1 MKKIKLVA
9 KILTIIIICLVGF
22 VGIYLPWKQPIEMN
36 NLVKEYNLSKDLKG
50 YREIILKVSDANKV
64 LDSDKKVIGD
74 TDSYDDD
81 TIKEQKYTKSDE
93 KVNSSEILNEQ
104 NFEKS
109 KSIIEKRLSKLGVQ
123 DFNLSMN
130 KQTGTIYIQIPEDNI
145 TDRVVNNI
153 TQTGSVEL
161 KDSKDDSKVYL
172 KSENLKE
179 AKVLYNQENTG
190 TAVYMSLQ
198 FNKEGKDTLK
208 NISENE
214 YKTLPEKDT
223 DSNKSE
229 DANTEENKEADDTN
243 ESKKEDSNTE
253 KTNAEENK
261 EEQKQ
266 VTLYISGSAVTTT
279 SFDEPVETGNID
291 LRTAQPTT
299 DSEALE
305 NSIASA
311 QTISALLNNGVL
323 PIKYNVKENQ
333 YVKTDI
339 KAETVKKVIIAVA
352 VVVAIL
358 LAYMIKKYKARG
370 ILATI
375 SYIGFVS
382 LYTILLRIFN
392 VTIALEGIAGGII
405 ILVLNYFVNMKLL
418 EVNGDKKEYYKLY
431 LDIIMKLIPIFA
443 ISIIFVFI
451 PVTSL
456 ASIGMTLFWGIVLM
470 LAYNVT
476 LTKNIVD

>member
-1 MKKIKLVA
+1 MKKIKLIA

-64 LDSDKKVIGD
+64 LDADKKVIGD
-74 TDSYDDD
+74 TDSYNDD

-93 KVNSSEILNEQ
+93 KVNSSEVLNEQ
-104 NFEKS
+104 NYEKS
-109 KSIIEKRLSKLGVQ
+109 KSIIEKRLSKFGVQ
-123 DFNLSMN
+123 DYNLSMD
-130 KQTGTIYIQIPEDNI
+130 KQSGTIYIQIPEDTN

-161 KDSKDDSKVYL
+161 KDSKDDTKVYL

-179 AKVLYNQENTG
+179 AKVLYNQETTG

-198 FNKEGKDTLK
+198 FNKEGKEILK

-223 DSNKSE
+223 DKSE
-229 DANTEENKEADDTN
+229 DANNEENKEADNTD

-253 KTNAEENK
+253 KSDAEENK

-299 DSEALE
+299 DSDALQ
-305 NSIASA
+305 NSITSA

-352 VVVAIL
+352 VIVAIL
-358 LAYMIKKYKARG
+358 LVYMIKKHKTRG

-382 LYTILLRIFN
+382 LYTILLRVFN

-405 ILVLNYFVNMKLL
+405 ILVLNYLVNMKLL
-418 EVNGDKKEYYKLY
+418 EVNGDKKEYYKSY
-431 LDIIMKLIPIFA
+431 LDIIMKLIPILA

-451 PVTSL
+451 PVTTL

>member
-1 MKKIKLVA
+1 MKKIKLIA

-64 LDSDKKVIGD
+64 LDADKKVIGD
-74 TDSYDDD
+74 TDSYNDD

-93 KVNSSEILNEQ
+93 KVNSSEVLNEQ
-104 NFEKS
+104 NYEKS
-109 KSIIEKRLSKLGVQ
+109 KSIIEKRLSKFGVQ
-123 DFNLSMN
+123 DYNLSMD
-130 KQTGTIYIQIPEDNI
+130 KQSGTIYIQIPEDTN

-161 KDSKDDSKVYL
+161 KDSKDDTKVYL

-179 AKVLYNQENTG
+179 AKVLYNQETTG

-198 FNKEGKDTLK
+198 FNKEGKEILK

-223 DSNKSE
+223 DKSE
-229 DANTEENKEADDTN
+229 DANNEENKEADNTD
-243 ESKKEDSNTE
+243 ESKKEDSTE
-253 KTNAEENK
+253 SSSSEENK

-299 DSEALE
+299 DSDALQ
-305 NSIASA
+305 NSITSA

-339 KAETVKKVIIAVA
+339 NAETVKKVIIAVA
-352 VVVAIL
+352 VIVAIL
-358 LAYMIKKYKARG
+358 LVYMIKKHKTRG

-382 LYTILLRIFN
+382 LYTILLRVFN

-405 ILVLNYFVNMKLL
+405 ILVLNYLVNMKLL
-418 EVNGDKKEYYKLY
+418 EVNGDKKEYYKSY
-431 LDIIMKLIPIFA
+431 LE
-443 ISIIFVFI
+443 FVFI
-451 PVTSL
+451 PVTTL

>member
-1 MKKIKLVA
+1 MKKIKLIA

-64 LDSDKKVIGD
+64 LDADKKVIGD
-74 TDSYDDD
+74 TDSYNDD

-93 KVNSSEILNEQ
+93 KVNSSEVLNEQ
-104 NFEKS
+104 NYEKS
-109 KSIIEKRLSKLGVQ
+109 KSIIEKRLSKFGVQ
-123 DFNLSMN
+123 DYNLSMD
-130 KQTGTIYIQIPEDNI
+130 KQSGTIYIQIPEDTN

-179 AKVLYNQENTG
+179 AKVLYNQETTG

-198 FNKEGKDTLK
+198 FNKEGKEILK

-223 DSNKSE
+223 DKSE
-229 DANTEENKEADDTN
+229 DANNEENKEADNTD
-243 ESKKEDSNTE
+243 ESKKEDSAE
-253 KTNAEENK
+253 SSSSEENK

-299 DSEALE
+299 DSDALQ
-305 NSIASA
+305 NSITSA

-352 VVVAIL
+352 VIVAIL
-358 LAYMIKKYKARG
+358 LVYMIKKHKTRG

-382 LYTILLRIFN
+382 LYTILLRVFN

-405 ILVLNYFVNMKLL
+405 ILVLNYLVNMKLL
-418 EVNGDKKEYYKLY
+418 EVNGDKKEYYKSY
-431 LDIIMKLIPIFA
+431 LDIIMKLIPILA

-451 PVTSL
+451 PVTTL

>member
-1 MKKIKLVA
+1 MKKIKLIA

-64 LDSDKKVIGD
+64 LDADKKVIGD
-74 TDSYDDD
+74 TDSYNDD

-93 KVNSSEILNEQ
+93 KVNSSEVLNEQ
-104 NFEKS
+104 NYEKS
-109 KSIIEKRLSKLGVQ
+109 KSIIEKRLSKFGVQ
-123 DFNLSMN
+123 DYNLSMD
-130 KQTGTIYIQIPEDNI
+130 KQSGTIYIQIPEDTN

-161 KDSKDDSKVYL
+161 KDSKDDTKVYL

-198 FNKEGKDTLK
+198 FNKEGKEILK

-223 DSNKSE
+223 DKSE
-229 DANTEENKEADDTN
+229 DANNEENKEADNTD
-243 ESKKEDSNTE
+243 ESKKEDSTE
-253 KTNAEENK
+253 SSSSEENK

-299 DSEALE
+299 DSDALQ
-305 NSIASA
+305 NSITSA

-339 KAETVKKVIIAVA
+339 NAETVKKVIIAVA
-352 VVVAIL
+352 VIVAIL
-358 LAYMIKKYKARG
+358 LVYMIKKHKTRG

-382 LYTILLRIFN
+382 LYTILLRVFN

-405 ILVLNYFVNMKLL
+405 ILVLNYLVNMKLL
-418 EVNGDKKEYYKLY
+418 EVNGDKKEYYKSY
-431 LDIIMKLIPIFA
+431 LDIIMKLIPIFV

-451 PVTSL
+451 PVTTL

>member
-1 MKKIKLVA
+1 MKKIKLIA

-64 LDSDKKVIGD
+64 LDADKKVIGD
-74 TDSYDDD
+74 TDSYNDD

-93 KVNSSEILNEQ
+93 KVNSSEVLNEQ
-104 NFEKS
+104 NYEKS
-109 KSIIEKRLSKLGVQ
+109 KSIIEKRLSKFGVQ
-123 DFNLSMN
+123 DYNLSMD
-130 KQTGTIYIQIPEDNI
+130 KQSGTIYIQIPEDTN

-161 KDSKDDSKVYL
+161 KDSKDDTKVYL

-179 AKVLYNQENTG
+179 AKVLYNQETTG

-198 FNKEGKDTLK
+198 FNKEGKEILK

-223 DSNKSE
+223 DKSE
-229 DANTEENKEADDTN
+229 DANNEENKEADNTD
-243 ESKKEDSNTE
+243 ESKKEDSTE
-253 KTNAEENK
+253 SSSSEENK

-299 DSEALE
+299 DSDALQ
-305 NSIASA
+305 NSITSA

-352 VVVAIL
+352 VIVAIL
-358 LAYMIKKYKARG
+358 LVYMIKKHKTRG

-382 LYTILLRIFN
+382 LYTILLRVFN

-405 ILVLNYFVNMKLL
+405 ILVLNYLVNMKLL
-418 EVNGDKKEYYKLY
+418 EVNGDKKEYYKSY
-431 LDIIMKLIPIFA
+431 LDIIMKLIPILA

-451 PVTSL
+451 PVTTL

>member
-1 MKKIKLVA
+1 MKKIKLIA

-64 LDSDKKVIGD
+64 LDADKKVIGD
-74 TDSYDDD
+74 TDSYNDD

-93 KVNSSEILNEQ
+93 KVNSSEVLNEQ
-104 NFEKS
+104 NYEKS
-109 KSIIEKRLSKLGVQ
+109 KSIIEKRLSKFGVQ
-123 DFNLSMN
+123 DYNLSMD
-130 KQTGTIYIQIPEDNI
+130 KQSGTIYIQIPEDTN

-161 KDSKDDSKVYL
+161 KDSKDDTKVYL

-179 AKVLYNQENTG
+179 AKVLYNQETTG

-198 FNKEGKDTLK
+198 FNKEGKEILK

-223 DSNKSE
+223 DKSE
-229 DANTEENKEADDTN
+229 DANNEENKEADNTD
-243 ESKKEDSNTE
+243 ESKKEDSTE
-253 KTNAEENK
+253 SSSSEENK

-266 VTLYISGSAVTTT
+266 VSLYISGSAVTTT

-299 DSEALE
+299 DSDALQ
-305 NSIASA
+305 NSITSA

-339 KAETVKKVIIAVA
+339 NAETVKKVIIAVA
-352 VVVAIL
+352 VIVAIL
-358 LAYMIKKYKARG
+358 LVYMIKKHKTRG

-382 LYTILLRIFN
+382 LYTILLRVFN

-405 ILVLNYFVNMKLL
+405 ILVLNYLMNMKLL
-418 EVNGDKKEYYKLY
+418 EVNGDKKEYYKSY
-431 LDIIMKLIPIFA
+431 LDIIMKLIPILA
-443 ISIIFVFI
+443 ISIIFVCI
-451 PVTSL
+451 PVTTL

>member
-1 MKKIKLVA
+1 MKKIKLIA

-22 VGIYLPWKQPIEMN
+22 AGIYLPWKQPIEMN

-64 LDSDKKVIGD
+64 LDADKKVIGD
-74 TDSYDDD
+74 TDSYNDD

-93 KVNSSEILNEQ
+93 KVNSSEVLNEQ
-104 NFEKS
+104 NYEKS
-109 KSIIEKRLSKLGVQ
+109 KSIIEKRLSKFGVQ
-123 DFNLSMN
+123 DYNLSMD
-130 KQTGTIYIQIPEDNI
+130 KQSGTIYIQIPEDTN

-161 KDSKDDSKVYL
+161 KDSKDDTKVYL

-179 AKVLYNQENTG
+179 AKVLYNQGTTG

-198 FNKEGKDTLK
+198 FNKEGKEILK

-223 DSNKSE
+223 DKSE
-229 DANTEENKEADDTN
+229 DANNEENKEADNTD
-243 ESKKEDSNTE
+243 ESKKEDSTE
-253 KTNAEENK
+253 SSSSEENK

-299 DSEALE
+299 DSDALQ
-305 NSIASA
+305 NSITSA

-339 KAETVKKVIIAVA
+339 NAETVKKVIIAVA
-352 VVVAIL
+352 VIVAIL
-358 LAYMIKKYKARG
+358 LVYMIKKYKTRG

-382 LYTILLRIFN
+382 LYTILLRVFN

-405 ILVLNYFVNMKLL
+405 ILVLNYLVNMKLL
-418 EVNGDKKEYYKLY
+418 EVNGDKKEYYKSY
-431 LDIIMKLIPIFA
+431 LDIIMKLIPIFV

-451 PVTSL
+451 PVTTL

>member
-1 MKKIKLVA
+1 MKKIKLIA

-64 LDSDKKVIGD
+64 LDADKKVIGD
-74 TDSYDDD
+74 TDSYNDD

-93 KVNSSEILNEQ
+93 KVNSSEVLNEQ
-104 NFEKS
+104 NYEKS
-109 KSIIEKRLSKLGVQ
+109 KSIIEKRLSKFGVQ
-123 DFNLSMN
+123 DYNLSMD
-130 KQTGTIYIQIPEDNI
+130 KQSGTIYIQIPEDTN

-161 KDSKDDSKVYL
+161 KDSKDDTKVYL

-179 AKVLYNQENTG
+179 AKVLYNQETTG

-198 FNKEGKDTLK
+198 FNKEGKEILK

-223 DSNKSE
+223 DKSE
-229 DANTEENKEADDTN
+229 DANNEENKEADNTD
-243 ESKKEDSNTE
+243 ESKKEDSTE
-253 KTNAEENK
+253 SSSSEENK

-299 DSEALE
+299 DSDALQ
-305 NSIASA
+305 NSITSA

-339 KAETVKKVIIAVA
+339 NAETVKKVIIAVA
-352 VVVAIL
+352 VIVAIL
-358 LAYMIKKYKARG
+358 LVYMIKKHKTRG

-382 LYTILLRIFN
+382 LYTILLRVFN

-405 ILVLNYFVNMKLL
+405 ILVLNYLVNMKLL
-418 EVNGDKKEYYKLY
+418 EVNGDKKEYYKSY
-431 LDIIMKLIPIFA
+431 LDIIMKLITILA

-451 PVTSL
+451 PVTTL
-456 ASIGMTLFWGIVLM
+456 ASIGMTLFWVIVLI

>member
-1 MKKIKLVA
+1 MKKIKLIA

-64 LDSDKKVIGD
+64 LDADKKVIGD
-74 TDSYDDD
+74 TDSYNDD

-93 KVNSSEILNEQ
+93 KVNSSEVLNEQ
-104 NFEKS
+104 NYEKS
-109 KSIIEKRLSKLGVQ
+109 KSIIEKRLSKFGVQ
-123 DFNLSMN
+123 DYNLSMD
-130 KQTGTIYIQIPEDNI
+130 KQSGTIYIQIPEDTN

-179 AKVLYNQENTG
+179 AKVLYNQETTG

-198 FNKEGKDTLK
+198 FNKEGKEILK

-223 DSNKSE
+223 DKSE
-229 DANTEENKEADDTN
+229 DANNEENKEADNTD
-243 ESKKEDSNTE
+243 ESKKEDSTE
-253 KTNAEENK
+253 SSSSEENK

-299 DSEALE
+299 DSDALQ
-305 NSIASA
+305 NSITSA

-352 VVVAIL
+352 VIVAIL
-358 LAYMIKKYKARG
+358 LVYMIKKHKTRG

-382 LYTILLRIFN
+382 LYTILLRVFN

-405 ILVLNYFVNMKLL
+405 ILVLNYLVNMKLL
-418 EVNGDKKEYYKLY
+418 EVNGDKKEYYKSY
-431 LDIIMKLIPIFA
+431 LDVIMKLIPILA

-451 PVTSL
+451 PVTTL

>member
-1 MKKIKLVA
+1 MKKIKLIA

-36 NLVKEYNLSKDLKG
+36 NLVKDYNLSKDLKG

-81 TIKEQKYTKSDE
+81 TIKEQQYTKSDE
-93 KVNSSEILNEQ
+93 KVNSSEVLNEQ
-104 NFEKS
+104 NYEKS

-123 DFNLSMN
+123 DFNLSMD
-130 KQTGTIYIQIPEDNI
+130 KQSGTIYIQIPEDTN

-161 KDSKDDSKVYL
+161 KDSKDDTKVYL

-179 AKVLYNQENTG
+179 AKVLYNQETTG

-198 FNKEGKDTLK
+198 FNKEGKEILK

-223 DSNKSE
+223 DKSE
-229 DANTEENKEADDTN
+229 DANNEENKEADNTD
-243 ESKKEDSNTE
+243 ESKKEDSTE
-253 KTNAEENK
+253 SSSSEENK

-299 DSEALE
+299 DSDALQ
-305 NSIASA
+305 NSITSA

-339 KAETVKKVIIAVA
+339 NAETVKKVIIAVA
-352 VVVAIL
+352 VIVAIL
-358 LAYMIKKYKARG
+358 LVYMIKKHKTRG

-382 LYTILLRIFN
+382 LYTILLRVFN

-405 ILVLNYFVNMKLL
+405 ILVLNYLVNMKLL
-418 EVNGDKKEYYKLY
+418 EVNGDKKEYYKSY
-431 LDIIMKLIPIFA
+431 LDIIMKLIPIFV

-451 PVTSL
+451 PVTTLS
-456 ASIGMTLFWGIVLM
+456 SIGMTLFWGIVLM

>member
-1 MKKIKLVA
+1 MKKIKLIA

-64 LDSDKKVIGD
+64 LDADKKVIGD
-74 TDSYDDD
+74 TDSYNYD

-93 KVNSSEILNEQ
+93 KVNSSEVLNEQ
-104 NFEKS
+104 NYEKS
-109 KSIIEKRLSKLGVQ
+109 KSIIEKRLSKFGVQ
-123 DFNLSMN
+123 DYNLSMD
-130 KQTGTIYIQIPEDNI
+130 KQSGTIYIQIPEDTN

-179 AKVLYNQENTG
+179 AKVLYNQETTG

-198 FNKEGKDTLK
+198 FNKEGKEILK

-223 DSNKSE
+223 DKSE
-229 DANTEENKEADDTN
+229 DANNEENKEADNTD
-243 ESKKEDSNTE
+243 ESKKEDSTE
-253 KTNAEENK
+253 SSSSEENK

-299 DSEALE
+299 DSDALQ
-305 NSIASA
+305 NSITSA

-339 KAETVKKVIIAVA
+339 NAETVKKVIIAVA
-352 VVVAIL
+352 VIVAIL
-358 LAYMIKKYKARG
+358 LVYMIKKHKTRG

-382 LYTILLRIFN
+382 LYTILLRVFN

-405 ILVLNYFVNMKLL
+405 ILVLNYLVNMKLL
-418 EVNGDKKEYYKLY
+418 EVNGDKKEYYKSY
-431 LDIIMKLIPIFA
+431 LDIIMKLIPILA

-451 PVTSL
+451 PVTTL

>member
-1 MKKIKLVA
+1 MKKIKLIA

-64 LDSDKKVIGD
+64 LDADKKVIGD

-81 TIKEQKYTKSDE
+81 TIKEQNYTKSDE
-93 KVNSSEILNEQ
+93 KVNSSEVLNEQ
-104 NFEKS
+104 NYEKS
-109 KSIIEKRLSKLGVQ
+109 KSIIEKRLSKFGVQ
-123 DFNLSMN
+123 DYNLSMD
-130 KQTGTIYIQIPEDNI
+130 KQSGTIYIQIPEDTN

-161 KDSKDDSKVYL
+161 KDSKDDTKVYL

-179 AKVLYNQENTG
+179 AKVLYNQETTG

-198 FNKEGKDTLK
+198 FNKEGKEILK

-223 DSNKSE
+223 DKSE
-229 DANTEENKEADDTN
+229 DANNEENKEADNTD
-243 ESKKEDSNTE
+243 ESKKEDSTE
-253 KTNAEENK
+253 SSSSEENK

-299 DSEALE
+299 DSDALQ
-305 NSIASA
+305 NSITSA

-339 KAETVKKVIIAVA
+339 NAETVKKVIIAVA
-352 VVVAIL
+352 VIVAIL
-358 LAYMIKKYKARG
+358 LVYMIKKHKTRG

-382 LYTILLRIFN
+382 LYTILLRVFN

-405 ILVLNYFVNMKLL
+405 ILVLNYLVNMKLL
-418 EVNGDKKEYYKLY
+418 EVNGDKKEYYKSY
-431 LDIIMKLIPIFA
+431 LDIIMKLIPIFV

-451 PVTSL
+451 PVTTL

>member
-1 MKKIKLVA
+1 MKKIKLIA

-64 LDSDKKVIGD
+64 LDADKKVIGD
-74 TDSYDDD
+74 TDSYNDD
-81 TIKEQKYTKSDE
+81 TIKDQKYTKSDE
-93 KVNSSEILNEQ
+93 KVNSSEVLNEQ
-104 NFEKS
+104 NYEKS
-109 KSIIEKRLSKLGVQ
+109 KSIIEKRLIKFGVQ
-123 DFNLSMN
+123 DYNLSMD
-130 KQTGTIYIQIPEDNI
+130 KQSGTIYIQIPEDTN

-161 KDSKDDSKVYL
+161 KDSKDDTKVYL

-179 AKVLYNQENTG
+179 AKVLYNQETTG

-198 FNKEGKDTLK
+198 FNKEGKEILK

-223 DSNKSE
+223 DKSE
-229 DANTEENKEADDTN
+229 DANNEENKEADNTD
-243 ESKKEDSNTE
+243 ESKKEDSTE
-253 KTNAEENK
+253 SSSSEENK

-266 VTLYISGSAVTTT
+266 VSLYISGSAVTTT

-299 DSEALE
+299 DSDALQ
-305 NSIASA
+305 NSITSA

-352 VVVAIL
+352 VIVAIL
-358 LAYMIKKYKARG
+358 LVYMIKKHKTRG

-382 LYTILLRIFN
+382 LYTILLRVFN

-405 ILVLNYFVNMKLL
+405 ILVLNYLVNMKLL
-418 EVNGDKKEYYKLY
+418 EVNGDKKEYYKSY
-431 LDIIMKLIPIFA
+431 LDIIMKLIPILA

-451 PVTSL
+451 PVTTL

>member
-1 MKKIKLVA
+1 MKKIKLIA

-64 LDSDKKVIGD
+64 LDADKKVIGD

-93 KVNSSEILNEQ
+93 KVNSSEVLNEQ
-104 NFEKS
+104 NYEKS

-123 DFNLSMN
+123 DYNLSMD
-130 KQTGTIYIQIPEDNI
+130 KQSGTIYIQIPEDTN

-161 KDSKDDSKVYL
+161 KDSKDDTKVYL

-179 AKVLYNQENTG
+179 AKVLYNQETTG

-198 FNKEGKDTLK
+198 FNKEGKEILK

-223 DSNKSE
+223 DKSE
-229 DANTEENKEADDTN
+229 DANNEENKEADNTD
-243 ESKKEDSNTE
+243 ESKKEDSTE
-253 KTNAEENK
+253 SSSSEENK

-299 DSEALE
+299 DSDALQ
-305 NSIASA
+305 NSITSA

-339 KAETVKKVIIAVA
+339 NAETVKKVIIAVA
-352 VVVAIL
+352 VIVAIL
-358 LAYMIKKYKARG
+358 LVYMIKKHKTRG

-382 LYTILLRIFN
+382 LYTILLRVFN

-405 ILVLNYFVNMKLL
+405 ILVLNYLVNMKLL
-418 EVNGDKKEYYKLY
+418 EVNGDKKEYYKSY
-431 LDIIMKLIPIFA
+431 LDIIMKLIPIFV

-451 PVTSL
+451 PVTTL

>member
-22 VGIYLPWKQPIEMN
+22 LGMYLPWKKPIEMN
-36 NLVKEYNLSKDLKG
+36 NLIKDFNLSKDLKG
-50 YREIILKVSDANKV
+50 YREIVLKVSDANKV
-64 LDSDKKVIGD
+64 LDSDKKVVGD

-81 TIKEQKYTKSDE
+81 KIKEQKYTKSDE
-93 KVNSSEILNEQ
+93 KVNSNEILNEQ
-104 NFEKS
+104 NYEKS
-109 KSIIEKRLSKLGVQ
+109 KAIIEKRLNKFGVQ
-123 DFNLSMN
+123 DYNLSMD
-130 KQTGTIYIQIPEDNI
+130 KQSGTIYIQIPEDNN

-179 AKVLYNQENTG
+179 AKVLYSQVDAG

-198 FNKEGKDTLK
+198 FNKEGKDTLR

-214 YKTLPEKDT
+214 YKTLPEEST
-223 DSNKSE
+223 ENSE
-229 DANTEENKEADDTN
+229 DNEESESSKSEENKD
-243 ESKKEDSNTE
+243 
-253 KTNAEENK
+253 ENK
-261 EEQKQ
+261 EEQKE
-266 VTLYISGSAVTTT
+266 VTLYISGSAITTT

-291 LRTAQPTT
+291 LRIAQPST
-299 DSEALE
+299 DSETLQ
-305 NSIASA
+305 NSITSA
-311 QTISALLNNGVL
+311 QTIAALLNNGVL
-323 PIKYNVKENQ
+323 PLKYNVKENQ

-339 KAETVKKVIIAVA
+339 KTETVRNVIVA
-352 VVVAIL
+352 VSIVVAVL
-358 LAYMIKKYKARG
+358 LLYMIKKYKIRG
-370 ILATI
+370 LLASL
-375 SYIGFVS
+375 SYIGFIS
-382 LYTILLRIFN
+382 LYTILLRVFN
-392 VTIALEGIAGGII
+392 VTIALEGIAGGIL
-405 ILVLNYFVNMKLL
+405 ILVLNYLANMRLL
-418 EVNGDKKEYYKLY
+418 EANGDTKKYYKLY

>member
-1 MKKIKLVA
+1 MKKIKLIA

-64 LDSDKKVIGD
+64 LDADKKVIGD
-74 TDSYDDD
+74 TDSYNDD

-93 KVNSSEILNEQ
+93 KVNSSEVLNEQ
-104 NFEKS
+104 NYEKS
-109 KSIIEKRLSKLGVQ
+109 KSIIEKRLSKFGVQ
-123 DFNLSMN
+123 DYNLSMD
-130 KQTGTIYIQIPEDNI
+130 KQSGTIYIQIPEDTN

-161 KDSKDDSKVYL
+161 KDSKDDTKVYL

-179 AKVLYNQENTG
+179 AKVLYNQETTG

-198 FNKEGKDTLK
+198 FNKEGKEILK

-223 DSNKSE
+223 DKSE
-229 DANTEENKEADDTN
+229 DANNEENKEADNTD
-243 ESKKEDSNTE
+243 ESKKEDSTE
-253 KTNAEENK
+253 SSSSEENK

-299 DSEALE
+299 DSDALQ
-305 NSIASA
+305 NSITSA

-339 KAETVKKVIIAVA
+339 NAETVKKVIIAVA
-352 VVVAIL
+352 VIVAIL
-358 LAYMIKKYKARG
+358 LVYMIKKHKTRG

-382 LYTILLRIFN
+382 LYTILLRVLN

-405 ILVLNYFVNMKLL
+405 ILVLNYLVNMKLL
-418 EVNGDKKEYYKLY
+418 EVNGDKKEYYKSY
-431 LDIIMKLIPIFA
+431 LDIIMKLIPIFV

-451 PVTSL
+451 PVTTL

>member
-1 MKKIKLVA
+1 MKKIKLIA

-64 LDSDKKVIGD
+64 LDADKKVIGD
-74 TDSYDDD
+74 TDSYNDD

-93 KVNSSEILNEQ
+93 KVNSSEVLNEQ
-104 NFEKS
+104 NYEKS
-109 KSIIEKRLSKLGVQ
+109 KSIIEKRLSKFGVQ
-123 DFNLSMN
+123 DYNLSMD
-130 KQTGTIYIQIPEDNI
+130 KQSGTIYIQIPEDTN

-179 AKVLYNQENTG
+179 AKVLYNQETTG

-198 FNKEGKDTLK
+198 FNKEGKEILK

-223 DSNKSE
+223 DKSE
-229 DANTEENKEADDTN
+229 DANNEENKEADDTD
-243 ESKKEDSNTE
+243 ESKKEDSTE
-253 KTNAEENK
+253 SSSSEENK

-299 DSEALE
+299 DSDALQ
-305 NSIASA
+305 NSITSA

-352 VVVAIL
+352 VIVAIL
-358 LAYMIKKYKARG
+358 LVYMIKKYKTRG

-382 LYTILLRIFN
+382 LYTILLRVFN

-405 ILVLNYFVNMKLL
+405 ILVLNYLVNMKLL
-418 EVNGDKKEYYKLY
+418 EVNGDKKEYYKSY
-431 LDIIMKLIPIFA
+431 LDIIMKLIPILA

-451 PVTSL
+451 PVTTL

>member
-1 MKKIKLVA
+1 MKKIKLIA

-64 LDSDKKVIGD
+64 LDADKKVIGD
-74 TDSYDDD
+74 TDSYNDD

-93 KVNSSEILNEQ
+93 KVNSSEVLNEQ
-104 NFEKS
+104 NYEKS
-109 KSIIEKRLSKLGVQ
+109 KSIIEKRLSKFGVQ
-123 DFNLSMN
+123 DYNLSMD
-130 KQTGTIYIQIPEDNI
+130 KQSGTIYIQIPEDTN

-179 AKVLYNQENTG
+179 AKVLYNQETTG

-198 FNKEGKDTLK
+198 FNKEGKEILK

-223 DSNKSE
+223 DKSE
-229 DANTEENKEADDTN
+229 DANNEENKEADNTD
-243 ESKKEDSNTE
+243 ESKKEDSTE
-253 KTNAEENK
+253 SSSSEENK

-299 DSEALE
+299 DSDALQ
-305 NSIASA
+305 NSITSA

-352 VVVAIL
+352 VIVAIL
-358 LAYMIKKYKARG
+358 LVYMIKKYKTRG

-382 LYTILLRIFN
+382 LYTILLRVFN

-405 ILVLNYFVNMKLL
+405 ILVLNYLMNMKLL
-418 EVNGDKKEYYKLY
+418 EVNGDKKEYYKSY
-431 LDIIMKLIPIFA
+431 LDIIMKLIPILA

-451 PVTSL
+451 PVTTL

>member
-1 MKKIKLVA
+1 MKKIKLIA

-64 LDSDKKVIGD
+64 LDADKKVIGD
-74 TDSYDDD
+74 TDSYNDD

-93 KVNSSEILNEQ
+93 KVNSSEVLNEQ
-104 NFEKS
+104 NYEKS
-109 KSIIEKRLSKLGVQ
+109 KSIIEKRLSKFGVQ
-123 DFNLSMN
+123 DYNLSMD
-130 KQTGTIYIQIPEDNI
+130 KQSGTIYIQIPEDTN

-161 KDSKDDSKVYL
+161 KDSKDDTKVYL

-179 AKVLYNQENTG
+179 AKVLYNQETTG

-198 FNKEGKDTLK
+198 FNKEGKEILK

-223 DSNKSE
+223 DKSE
-229 DANTEENKEADDTN
+229 DANNEENKEADNTD
-243 ESKKEDSNTE
+243 ESKKEDSTE
-253 KTNAEENK
+253 SSSSEENK

-299 DSEALE
+299 DSDALQ
-305 NSIASA
+305 NSITSA

-339 KAETVKKVIIAVA
+339 NAETVKKVIIAVA
-352 VVVAIL
+352 VIVAIL
-358 LAYMIKKYKARG
+358 LVYMIKKYKTRG

-382 LYTILLRIFN
+382 LYTILLRVFN

-405 ILVLNYFVNMKLL
+405 ILVLNYLMNMKLL
-418 EVNGDKKEYYKLY
+418 EVNGDKKEYYKSY
-431 LDIIMKLIPIFA
+431 LDIIMKLIPIFV

-451 PVTSL
+451 PVTTL

>member
-1 MKKIKLVA
+1 MKKIKLIA

-64 LDSDKKVIGD
+64 LDADKKVIGD
-74 TDSYDDD
+74 TDSYNDD

-93 KVNSSEILNEQ
+93 KVNSSEVLNEQ
-104 NFEKS
+104 NYEKS
-109 KSIIEKRLSKLGVQ
+109 KSIIEKRLSKFGVQ
-123 DFNLSMN
+123 DYNLSMD
-130 KQTGTIYIQIPEDNI
+130 KQSGTIYIQIPEDTN

-179 AKVLYNQENTG
+179 AKVLYNQETTG

-198 FNKEGKDTLK
+198 FNKEGKEILK

-223 DSNKSE
+223 DKSE
-229 DANTEENKEADDTN
+229 DANNEENKEADNTD
-243 ESKKEDSNTE
+243 ESKKEDSTE
-253 KTNAEENK
+253 SSSSEENK

-266 VTLYISGSAVTTT
+266 VSLYISGSAVTTT

-299 DSEALE
+299 DPDALQ
-305 NSIASA
+305 NSITSA

-352 VVVAIL
+352 VIVAIL
-358 LAYMIKKYKARG
+358 LVYMIKKHKTRG

-382 LYTILLRIFN
+382 LYTILLRVFN

-405 ILVLNYFVNMKLL
+405 ILVLNYLVNMKLL
-418 EVNGDKKEYYKLY
+418 EVNGDKKEYYKSY
-431 LDIIMKLIPIFA
+431 LDIIMKLIPILA

-451 PVTSL
+451 PVTTL

>member
-1 MKKIKLVA
+1 MKKIKLIA

-64 LDSDKKVIGD
+64 LDADKKVIGD
-74 TDSYDDD
+74 TDSYNDD

-93 KVNSSEILNEQ
+93 KVNSSEVLNEQ
-104 NFEKS
+104 NYEKS
-109 KSIIEKRLSKLGVQ
+109 KSIIEKRLSKFGVQ
-123 DFNLSMN
+123 DYNLSMD
-130 KQTGTIYIQIPEDNI
+130 KQSGTIYIQIPEDTN

-179 AKVLYNQENTG
+179 AKVLYNQETTG

-198 FNKEGKDTLK
+198 FNKEGKEILK

-223 DSNKSE
+223 DKSE
-229 DANTEENKEADDTN
+229 DANTEEDKEADDTD
-243 ESKKEDSNTE
+243 ESKKEDSTE
-253 KTNAEENK
+253 SSSSEENK

-299 DSEALE
+299 DSDALQ
-305 NSIASA
+305 NSITSA

-352 VVVAIL
+352 VIVAIL
-358 LAYMIKKYKARG
+358 LIYMIKKHKTRG

-382 LYTILLRIFN
+382 LYTILLRVFN

-405 ILVLNYFVNMKLL
+405 ILVLNYLVNMKLL
-418 EVNGDKKEYYKLY
+418 EVNGDKKEYYKSY
-431 LDIIMKLIPIFA
+431 LDIIMKLLPIFA

-451 PVTSL
+451 PVTTL

>member
-22 VGIYLPWKQPIEMN
+22 VGIYLPWKQSIEMN

-64 LDSDKKVIGD
+64 LDADKKVIGD
-74 TDSYDDD
+74 TDSYNDD
-81 TIKEQKYTKSDE
+81 TIKDQKYTKSDE
-93 KVNSSEILNEQ
+93 KVNSSEVLNEQ
-104 NFEKS
+104 NYEKS
-109 KSIIEKRLSKLGVQ
+109 KSIIEKRLSKFGVQ
-123 DFNLSMN
+123 DYNLSMD
-130 KQTGTIYIQIPEDNI
+130 KQSGTIYIQIPEDTN

-161 KDSKDDSKVYL
+161 KDSKDDTKVYL

-179 AKVLYNQENTG
+179 AKVLYNQETTG

-198 FNKEGKDTLK
+198 FNKEGKEILK

-223 DSNKSE
+223 DKSE
-229 DANTEENKEADDTN
+229 DANNEENKEADNTD
-243 ESKKEDSNTE
+243 ESKKEDSTE
-253 KTNAEENK
+253 SSSSEENK

-299 DSEALE
+299 DSDALQ
-305 NSIASA
+305 NSITSA

-339 KAETVKKVIIAVA
+339 NAETVKKVIIAVA
-352 VVVAIL
+352 VIVAIL
-358 LAYMIKKYKARG
+358 LVYMIKKYKTRG

-382 LYTILLRIFN
+382 LYTILLRVFN

-405 ILVLNYFVNMKLL
+405 ILVLNYLVNMKLL
-418 EVNGDKKEYYKLY
+418 EVNGDKKEYYKSY
-431 LDIIMKLIPIFA
+431 LDIIMKLIPILA

-451 PVTSL
+451 PVTTL

>member
-1 MKKIKLVA
+1 MKKIKLIA

-64 LDSDKKVIGD
+64 LDADKKVIGD
-74 TDSYDDD
+74 TDSYNDD

-93 KVNSSEILNEQ
+93 KVNSSEVLNEQ
-104 NFEKS
+104 NYEKS
-109 KSIIEKRLSKLGVQ
+109 KSIIEKRLSKFGVQ
-123 DFNLSMN
+123 DYNLSMD
-130 KQTGTIYIQIPEDNI
+130 KQSGTIYIQIPEDTN

-161 KDSKDDSKVYL
+161 KDSKDDTKVYL

-179 AKVLYNQENTG
+179 AKVLYNQETTG

-198 FNKEGKDTLK
+198 FNKEGKEILK

-223 DSNKSE
+223 DKSE
-229 DANTEENKEADDTN
+229 DANNEENKEADNTD
-243 ESKKEDSNTE
+243 ESKKEDSTE
-253 KTNAEENK
+253 SSSSEENK

-299 DSEALE
+299 DSDALQ
-305 NSIASA
+305 NSITSA

-339 KAETVKKVIIAVA
+339 NAETVKKVIIAVA
-352 VVVAIL
+352 VIVAIL
-358 LAYMIKKYKARG
+358 LVYMIKKYKTRG

-382 LYTILLRIFN
+382 LYTILLRVFN

-405 ILVLNYFVNMKLL
+405 ILVLNYLVNMKLL
-418 EVNGDKKEYYKLY
+418 EVNGDKKEYYKSY
-431 LDIIMKLIPIFA
+431 LDIIMKLIPIFV

-451 PVTSL
+451 PVTTL

>member
-1 MKKIKLVA
+1 MKKIKLIA

-64 LDSDKKVIGD
+64 LDADKKVIGD
-74 TDSYDDD
+74 TDSYNDD

-93 KVNSSEILNEQ
+93 KVNSSEVLNEQ
-104 NFEKS
+104 NYEKS
-109 KSIIEKRLSKLGVQ
+109 KSIIEKRLSKFGVQ
-123 DFNLSMN
+123 DYNLSMD
-130 KQTGTIYIQIPEDNI
+130 KQSGTIYIQIPEDTN

-179 AKVLYNQENTG
+179 AKVLYNQETTG

-198 FNKEGKDTLK
+198 FNKEGKEILK

-223 DSNKSE
+223 DKSE
-229 DANTEENKEADDTN
+229 DANNEENKEADDSD
-243 ESKKEDSNTE
+243 ESKKEDSTE
-253 KTNAEENK
+253 SSSSEENK

-266 VTLYISGSAVTTT
+266 VSLYISGSAVTTT

-299 DSEALE
+299 DSDALQ
-305 NSIASA
+305 NSITSA

-352 VVVAIL
+352 VIVAIL
-358 LAYMIKKYKARG
+358 LVYMIKKYKTRG

-382 LYTILLRIFN
+382 LYTILLRVFN

-405 ILVLNYFVNMKLL
+405 ILVLNYLMNMKLL
-418 EVNGDKKEYYKLY
+418 EVNGDKKEYYKSY
-431 LDIIMKLIPIFA
+431 LDIIMKLIPILA

-451 PVTSL
+451 PVTTL

>member
-1 MKKIKLVA
+1 MKKIKLIA

-22 VGIYLPWKQPIEMN
+22 VGIYLPWKQPIEMS

-64 LDSDKKVIGD
+64 LDADKKVIGD

-93 KVNSSEILNEQ
+93 KVNSSEVLNEQ
-104 NFEKS
+104 NYEKS
-109 KSIIEKRLSKLGVQ
+109 KSIIEKRLSKFGVQ
-123 DFNLSMN
+123 DYNLSMD
-130 KQTGTIYIQIPEDNI
+130 KQSGTIYIQIPEDTN

-161 KDSKDDSKVYL
+161 KDSKDDTKVYL

-179 AKVLYNQENTG
+179 AKVLYNQETTG

-198 FNKEGKDTLK
+198 FNKEGKEILK

-223 DSNKSE
+223 DKSE
-229 DANTEENKEADDTN
+229 DANNEENKEADNTD
-243 ESKKEDSNTE
+243 ESKKEDSTE
-253 KTNAEENK
+253 SSSSEENK

-266 VTLYISGSAVTTT
+266 VSLYISGSAVTTT

-299 DSEALE
+299 DPDALQ
-305 NSIASA
+305 NSITSA

-352 VVVAIL
+352 VIVAIL
-358 LAYMIKKYKARG
+358 LVYMIKKHKTRG
-370 ILATI
+370 ILATM

-382 LYTILLRIFN
+382 LYTILLRVFN

-405 ILVLNYFVNMKLL
+405 ILVLNYLVNMKLL
-418 EVNGDKKEYYKLY
+418 EVNGDKKEYYKSY
-431 LDIIMKLIPIFA
+431 LDIIMKLIPIFV

-451 PVTSL
+451 PVTTL

>member
-1 MKKIKLVA
+1 MKKIKLIA

-64 LDSDKKVIGD
+64 LDADKKVIGD
-74 TDSYDDD
+74 TDSYNDD

-93 KVNSSEILNEQ
+93 KVNSSEVLNEQ
-104 NFEKS
+104 NYEKS
-109 KSIIEKRLSKLGVQ
+109 KSIIEKRLSKFGVQ
-123 DFNLSMN
+123 DYNLSMD
-130 KQTGTIYIQIPEDNI
+130 KQSGTIYIQIPEDTN

-179 AKVLYNQENTG
+179 AKVLYNQETTG

-198 FNKEGKDTLK
+198 FNKEGKEILK

-223 DSNKSE
+223 DKSE
-229 DANTEENKEADDTN
+229 DANNEENKEADNTD
-243 ESKKEDSNTE
+243 ESKKEDSTE
-253 KTNAEENK
+253 SSSSEENK

-299 DSEALE
+299 DSDALQ
-305 NSIASA
+305 NSKTSA

-352 VVVAIL
+352 VIVAIL
-358 LAYMIKKYKARG
+358 LVYMIKKYKTRG

-382 LYTILLRIFN
+382 LYTILLRVFN

-405 ILVLNYFVNMKLL
+405 ILVLNYLVNMKLL
-418 EVNGDKKEYYKLY
+418 EVNGDKKEYYKSY
-431 LDIIMKLIPIFA
+431 LDIIMKLIPILA

-451 PVTSL
+451 PVTTL

>member
-1 MKKIKLVA
+1 MKKIKLIA

-64 LDSDKKVIGD
+64 LDADKKVIGD
-74 TDSYDDD
+74 TDSYNDD

-93 KVNSSEILNEQ
+93 KVNSSEVLNEQ
-104 NFEKS
+104 NYEKS
-109 KSIIEKRLSKLGVQ
+109 KSIIEKRLSKFGVQ
-123 DFNLSMN
+123 DYNLSMD
-130 KQTGTIYIQIPEDNI
+130 KQSGTIYIQIPEDTN

-179 AKVLYNQENTG
+179 AKVLYNQETTG

-198 FNKEGKDTLK
+198 FNKEGKEILK

-223 DSNKSE
+223 DKSE
-229 DANTEENKEADDTN
+229 DDNNEENKEADNTD
-243 ESKKEDSNTE
+243 ESKKEDSTE
-253 KTNAEENK
+253 SSSSEENK

-299 DSEALE
+299 DSDALQ
-305 NSIASA
+305 NSITSA
-311 QTISALLNNGVL
+311 QTISDLLNNGVL

-339 KAETVKKVIIAVA
+339 NAETVKKVIIAVA
-352 VVVAIL
+352 VIVAIL
-358 LAYMIKKYKARG
+358 LVYMIKKHKTRG

-382 LYTILLRIFN
+382 LYTILLRVFN

-405 ILVLNYFVNMKLL
+405 ILVLNYLVNMKLL
-418 EVNGDKKEYYKLY
+418 EVNGDKKEYYKSY
-431 LDIIMKLIPIFA
+431 LDIIMKLIPIFV

-451 PVTSL
+451 PVTTL

>member
-1 MKKIKLVA
+1 MKKIKLIA

-64 LDSDKKVIGD
+64 LDADKKVIGD
-74 TDSYDDD
+74 TDSYNDD

-93 KVNSSEILNEQ
+93 KVNSSEVLNEQ
-104 NFEKS
+104 NYEKS
-109 KSIIEKRLSKLGVQ
+109 KSIIEKRLSKFGVQ
-123 DFNLSMN
+123 DYNLSMD
-130 KQTGTIYIQIPEDNI
+130 KQSGTIYIQIPEDTN

-161 KDSKDDSKVYL
+161 KDSKDDTKVYL

-179 AKVLYNQENTG
+179 AKVLYNQETTG

-198 FNKEGKDTLK
+198 FNKEGKEILK

-223 DSNKSE
+223 DKSE
-229 DANTEENKEADDTN
+229 DANNEENKEADNTD
-243 ESKKEDSNTE
+243 ESKKEDSTE
-253 KTNAEENK
+253 SSSSEENK

-279 SFDEPVETGNID
+279 SFDEPVEKGNID

-299 DSEALE
+299 DSDALQ
-305 NSIASA
+305 NSITSA

-352 VVVAIL
+352 VIVAIL
-358 LAYMIKKYKARG
+358 LVYMIKKHKTRG

-382 LYTILLRIFN
+382 LYTILLRVFN

-405 ILVLNYFVNMKLL
+405 ILVLNYLVNMKLL
-418 EVNGDKKEYYKLY
+418 EVNGDKKEYYKSY
-431 LDIIMKLIPIFA
+431 LDIIMKLIPILA

-451 PVTSL
+451 PVTTL

>member
-22 VGIYLPWKQPIEMN
+22 VGIYLPWKKPIEMN
-36 NLVKEYNLSKDLKG
+36 NLLKDYNLSKDLKG

-64 LDSDKKVIGD
+64 LDEDKKVIGD
-74 TDSYDDD
+74 TDSYDDE
-81 TIKEQKYTKSDE
+81 TIKNQKYTKSDE
-93 KVNSSEILNEQ
+93 KVNSSEVLNEQ
-104 NFEKS
+104 NYEKS
-109 KSIIEKRLSKLGVQ
+109 KAIIEKRLSKLGVQ
-123 DFNLSMN
+123 DYNLSMD
-130 KQTGTIYIQIPEDNI
+130 KQTGTIYIQIPEDNN

-153 TQTGSVEL
+153 TQTGSIEL
-161 KDSKDDSKVYL
+161 KDSKDESKIYL

-179 AKVLYNQENTG
+179 AKVLYNQENAG

-223 DSNKSE
+223 EKSE
-229 DANTEENKEADDTN
+229 VEDNNSED
-243 ESKKEDSNTE
+243 ESKKEDNSENS
-253 KTNAEENK
+253 KTEENK

-266 VTLYISGSAVTTT
+266 VILYISGSAVTTT

-291 LRTAQPTT
+291 LRTAQATT
-299 DSEALE
+299 DSEVLQ
-305 NSIASA
+305 NSITSA
-311 QTISALLNNGVL
+311 QTIAALLNNGVL
-323 PIKYNVKENQ
+323 PLKYNVKENQ

-339 KAETVKKVIIAVA
+339 KSETVKKVIISVA
-352 VVVAIL
+352 VVFVIL
-358 LAYMIKKYKARG
+358 LAYMIKKYKTRG
-370 ILATI
+370 ILASL

-382 LYTILLRIFN
+382 LYTILLRVFN

-405 ILVLNYFVNMKLL
+405 ILVLNYLANMRLL
-418 EVNGDKKEYYKLY
+418 EANGDTKKYYKLY

>member
-1 MKKIKLVA
+1 MKKIKLIA

-64 LDSDKKVIGD
+64 LDADKKVIGD
-74 TDSYDDD
+74 TDSYNDD

-93 KVNSSEILNEQ
+93 KVNSSEVLNEQ
-104 NFEKS
+104 NYEKS
-109 KSIIEKRLSKLGVQ
+109 KSIIEKRLSKFGVQ
-123 DFNLSMN
+123 DYNLSMD
-130 KQTGTIYIQIPEDNI
+130 KQSGTIYIQIPEDTN

-179 AKVLYNQENTG
+179 AKVLYNQETTG

-198 FNKEGKDTLK
+198 FNKEGKEILK

-223 DSNKSE
+223 DKSE
-229 DANTEENKEADDTN
+229 DANNEEDKEADNTD
-243 ESKKEDSNTE
+243 ESKKEDSTE
-253 KTNAEENK
+253 SSSSEENK

-299 DSEALE
+299 DSDALQ
-305 NSIASA
+305 NSITSA

-352 VVVAIL
+352 VIVAIL
-358 LAYMIKKYKARG
+358 LVYMIKKHKTRG

-382 LYTILLRIFN
+382 LYTILLRVFN

-405 ILVLNYFVNMKLL
+405 ILVLNYLVNMKLL
-418 EVNGDKKEYYKLY
+418 EVNGDKKEYYKSY
-431 LDIIMKLIPIFA
+431 LDIIMKLIPILA

-451 PVTSL
+451 PVTTL

>member
-1 MKKIKLVA
+1 MKKIKLIA

-64 LDSDKKVIGD
+64 LDADKKVIGD
-74 TDSYDDD
+74 TDSYNDD
-81 TIKEQKYTKSDE
+81 TIKDQKYTKSDE
-93 KVNSSEILNEQ
+93 KVNSSEVLNEQ
-104 NFEKS
+104 NYEKS
-109 KSIIEKRLSKLGVQ
+109 KSIIEKRLSKFGVQ
-123 DFNLSMN
+123 DYNLSMD
-130 KQTGTIYIQIPEDNI
+130 KQSGTIYIQIPEDTN

-161 KDSKDDSKVYL
+161 KDSKDDTKVYL

-179 AKVLYNQENTG
+179 AKVLYNQETTG

-198 FNKEGKDTLK
+198 FNKEGKEILK

-223 DSNKSE
+223 DKSE
-229 DANTEENKEADDTN
+229 DANNEENKEADNTD
-243 ESKKEDSNTE
+243 ESKKEDSTE
-253 KTNAEENK
+253 SSSSEENK

-299 DSEALE
+299 DSDALQ
-305 NSIASA
+305 NSITSA

-339 KAETVKKVIIAVA
+339 NAETVKKVIIAVA
-352 VVVAIL
+352 VIVAIL
-358 LAYMIKKYKARG
+358 LVYMIKKHKTRG

-382 LYTILLRIFN
+382 LYTILLRVFN

-405 ILVLNYFVNMKLL
+405 ILVLNYLVNMKLL
-418 EVNGDKKEYYKLY
+418 EVNGDKKEYYKSY
-431 LDIIMKLIPIFA
+431 LDIIMKLIPILA

-451 PVTSL
+451 PVTTL

>member
-1 MKKIKLVA
+1 MKKIKLIA

-22 VGIYLPWKQPIEMN
+22 VGIYLPWKQPKEMN

-64 LDSDKKVIGD
+64 LDADKKVIGD
-74 TDSYDDD
+74 TDSYNDD

-93 KVNSSEILNEQ
+93 KVNSSEVLNEQ
-104 NFEKS
+104 NYEKS
-109 KSIIEKRLSKLGVQ
+109 KSIIEKRLSKFGVQ
-123 DFNLSMN
+123 DYNLSMD
-130 KQTGTIYIQIPEDNI
+130 KQSGTIYIQIPEDTN

-161 KDSKDDSKVYL
+161 KDSKDDTKVYL

-179 AKVLYNQENTG
+179 AKVLYNQETTG

-198 FNKEGKDTLK
+198 FNKEGKEILK

-223 DSNKSE
+223 DKSE
-229 DANTEENKEADDTN
+229 DANNEENKEADNTD
-243 ESKKEDSNTE
+243 ESKKEDSTE
-253 KTNAEENK
+253 SSSSEENK

-299 DSEALE
+299 DSDALQ
-305 NSIASA
+305 NSITSA

-339 KAETVKKVIIAVA
+339 NAETVKKVIIAVA
-352 VVVAIL
+352 VIVAIL
-358 LAYMIKKYKARG
+358 LVYMIKKHKTRG

-382 LYTILLRIFN
+382 LYTILLRVFN

-405 ILVLNYFVNMKLL
+405 ILVLNYLVNMKLL
-418 EVNGDKKEYYKLY
+418 EVNGDKKEYYKSY
-431 LDIIMKLIPIFA
+431 LDIIMKLIPIFV

-451 PVTSL
+451 PVTTL

>member
-1 MKKIKLVA
+1 MKKIKLIA

-64 LDSDKKVIGD
+64 LDADKKVIGD
-74 TDSYDDD
+74 TDSYNDD

-93 KVNSSEILNEQ
+93 KVNSSEVLNEQ
-104 NFEKS
+104 NYEKS
-109 KSIIEKRLSKLGVQ
+109 KSIIEKRLSKFGVQ
-123 DFNLSMN
+123 DYNLSMD
-130 KQTGTIYIQIPEDNI
+130 KQSGTIYIQIPEDTN

-179 AKVLYNQENTG
+179 AKVLYNQETTG

-198 FNKEGKDTLK
+198 FNKEGKEILK

-223 DSNKSE
+223 DKSE
-229 DANTEENKEADDTN
+229 DANNEENKEADNTD
-243 ESKKEDSNTE
+243 ESKKEDSTE
-253 KTNAEENK
+253 SSSSEENK

-299 DSEALE
+299 DSDALQ
-305 NSIASA
+305 NSITSA

-352 VVVAIL
+352 VIVAIL
-358 LAYMIKKYKARG
+358 LVYMIKKYKTRG

-382 LYTILLRIFN
+382 LYTILLRVFN

-405 ILVLNYFVNMKLL
+405 ILVLNYLVNMKLL
-418 EVNGDKKEYYKLY
+418 EVNGDKKEYYKSY
-431 LDIIMKLIPIFA
+431 LDIIMKLIPILA

-451 PVTSL
+451 PVTTL